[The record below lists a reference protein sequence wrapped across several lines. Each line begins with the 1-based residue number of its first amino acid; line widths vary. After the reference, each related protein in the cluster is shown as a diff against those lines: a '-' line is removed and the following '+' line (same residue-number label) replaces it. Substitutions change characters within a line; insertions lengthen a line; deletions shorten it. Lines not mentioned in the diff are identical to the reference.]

1 MNPSINIGLPLALKS
16 RFNAEYD
23 RVTTLQYSP
32 STLATV
38 EFLVGLRVYLYS
50 KPRHVISCHGEVQMQ
65 GGVDSLFFLTS
76 ITYQCI

>member
-1 MNPSINIGLPLALKS
+1 MNPSINTGLLLVLKS

-38 EFLVGLRVYLYS
+38 EFPVGLRGLLL
-50 KPRHVISCHGEVQMQ
+50 VQ
-65 GGVDSLFFLTS
+65 
-76 ITYQCI
+76 